1 MMSNTILTR
10 AKRLDNGKFV
20 EGYCYG
26 DTMNYTKGGE
36 QSQDKY
42 DLKDIEYYIM
52 DSTQFNND
60 LIDTET
66 LQYKLNDT
74 WYTKVELE
82 DIVKVKSC
90 EGCDYHEGYYC
101 NWKDEN
107 VKDGDYCEDYQSKP
121 DTLSI
126 EHEAKKEHFAK
137 FGFEVPEFECELL
150 KTYKDK
156 IIVGSANNPYISNDL
171 IPLIW
176 DTEGNCSDIEFN
188 LTPLP
193 IVEEA
198 KPTKEE
204 LIKDKVD
211 SYTKLL
217 EWVIDY
223 QGDLEGD
230 WYICKPNHLW
240 KMYNPIN
247 NGQPDTVM
255 MKQETAEALCKALND
270 GSFSLHVELK
280 KCNEIN

>member
-1 MMSNTILTR
+1 MNNKHKDCSFKGTYCIATKDTFEALLRRGINSWHNYSYELQTSNGTTPFFELNME
-10 AKRLDNGKFV
+10 DNDFV
-20 EGYCYG
+20 GTNSYG
-26 DTMNYTKGGE
+26 LYASSE
-36 QSQDKY
+36 Q
-42 DLKDIEYYIM
+42 IYYIKEH
-52 DSTQFNND
+52 DCFTD
-60 LIDTET
+60 
-66 LQYKLNDT
+66 
-74 WYTKVELE
+74 VEP
-82 DIVKVKSC
+82 K
-90 EGCDYHEGYYC
+90 
-101 NWKDEN
+101 
-107 VKDGDYCEDYQSKP
+107 KP

-150 KTYKDK
+150 KIYKDK

-171 IPLIW
+171 IPLSW
-176 DTEGNCSDIEFN
+176 DTEGNCSDIEFD

-211 SYTKLL
+211 IYTKLL

-223 QGDLEGD
+223 QDDLEGD

-255 MKQETAEALCKALND
+255 MKRETAEALCKALND
-270 GSFSLHVELK
+270 GSFSLHIERK
-280 KCNEIN
+280 KSK